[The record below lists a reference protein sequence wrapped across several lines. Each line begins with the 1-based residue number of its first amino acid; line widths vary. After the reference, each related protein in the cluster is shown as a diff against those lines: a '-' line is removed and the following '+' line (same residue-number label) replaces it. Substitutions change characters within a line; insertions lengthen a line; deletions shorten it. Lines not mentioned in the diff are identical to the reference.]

1 MWVKDFYYDG
11 NEYINKTVWE
21 YMCKDNVTFDKA
33 IEVLN
38 LNYKDAV
45 ANERDIP
52 NLDIERKSIVTSDLV
67 SNGYINKQ
75 QFLRQIR
82 RNCCFIMF
90 YI

>member
-45 ANERDIP
+45 ANHSHIP
-52 NLDIERKSIVTSDLV
+52 NLHIKTKTIVTSH
-67 SNGYINKQ
+67 
-75 QFLRQIR
+75 F
-82 RNCCFIMF
+82 C
-90 YI
+90 

>member
-45 ANERDIP
+45 ANDRDIP
-52 NLDIERKSIVTSDLV
+52 NLDIERKSIVTSD
-67 SNGYINKQ
+67 
-75 QFLRQIR
+75 FW
-82 RNCCFIMF
+82 
-90 YI
+90 

>member
-45 ANERDIP
+45 ANERDI
-52 NLDIERKSIVTSDLV
+52 
-67 SNGYINKQ
+67 
-75 QFLRQIR
+75 QI
-82 RNCCFIMF
+82 
-90 YI
+90 